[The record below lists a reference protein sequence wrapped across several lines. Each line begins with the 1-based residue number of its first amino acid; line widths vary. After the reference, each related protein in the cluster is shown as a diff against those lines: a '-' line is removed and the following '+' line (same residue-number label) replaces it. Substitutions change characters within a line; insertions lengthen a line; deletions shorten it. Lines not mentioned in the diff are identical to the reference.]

1 MRGVSVS
8 VSPAEDPASWEM
20 KSIHVV
26 FDIVMQHEYSPLLF
40 PSQFDSEGAG
50 VEKSV

>member
-1 MRGVSVS
+1 MSL
-8 VSPAEDPASWEM
+8 SPAEVPASWEM

-26 FDIVMQHEYSPLLF
+26 FDIVMQRDYSPSLF

-50 VEKSV
+50 VEKSA